1 MVVIEAVF
9 LTILFSGL
17 VSLNGTGFSPC
28 SEPDAAATLCD
39 AMVVLFAHGYFPTL
53 CCAVWAQQLLLPG
66 SLLAV
71 LFAGKVLLLALHSL
85 SHSVVE
91 VVVARLDHLGYQLE
105 EGVRSEVVV
114 GMAILHGSLAHPVRL
129 AVMVSRRPKVS
140 SDHKIIY
147 FEIET
152 FLSRRS
158 FSPGRIG

>member
-17 VSLNGTGFSPC
+17 DSLNGTGFSPC
-28 SEPDAAATLCD
+28 SEPGRAAATLCD
-39 AMVVLFAHGYFPTL
+39 AMVVLIAHGYFPTL

-71 LFAGKVLLLALHSL
+71 LLAGKVLLLALHSL

-105 EGVRSEVVV
+105 EGVRSEVV
-114 GMAILHGSLAHPVRL
+114 GMAILHASPAHPVRL
-129 AVMVSRRPKVS
+129 AGMVSRRPKVS
-140 SDHKIIY
+140 SDHKMIY
-147 FEIET
+147 FET
-152 FLSRRS
+152 FLSRMS
-158 FSPGRIG
+158 FSHGRIG

>member
-9 LTILFSGL
+9 FTILFSGL

-71 LFAGKVLLLALHSL
+71 LLAGKVLLLALHSL
-85 SHSVVE
+85 SHSVV

-105 EGVRSEVVV
+105 EGLRSEVVV

>member
-9 LTILFSGL
+9 FTILFSGL

-71 LFAGKVLLLALHSL
+71 LLAGKVLLLALHSL

-91 VVVARLDHLGYQLE
+91 VVVARFDHLGYQLE
-105 EGVRSEVVV
+105 EGVRSEVV
-114 GMAILHGSLAHPVRL
+114 GMAILHGSPAHPVRL

>member
-1 MVVIEAVF
+1 MDIF
-9 LTILFSGL
+9 Q
-17 VSLNGTGFSPC
+17 
-28 SEPDAAATLCD
+28 
-39 AMVVLFAHGYFPTL
+39 L
-53 CCAVWAQQLLLPG
+53 CCAVWAQQLLLPV

-71 LFAGKVLLLALHSL
+71 LLALHSL

-105 EGVRSEVVV
+105 EGLRSEVVV